1 MHKFLLLTML
11 LATAVIPSLA
21 ARDPGAR
28 RGLERAIVGMVVF
41 DFVYLLALVFVYPR
55 ICW

>member
-11 LATAVIPSLA
+11 LATAIIPMLA

-28 RGLERAIVGMVVF
+28 RGLDRTIVSLAVF